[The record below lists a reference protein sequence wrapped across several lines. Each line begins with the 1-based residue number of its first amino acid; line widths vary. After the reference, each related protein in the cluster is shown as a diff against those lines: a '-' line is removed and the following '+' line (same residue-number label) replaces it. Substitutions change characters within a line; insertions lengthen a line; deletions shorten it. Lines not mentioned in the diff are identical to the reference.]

1 VKILFLTDNFAPE
14 SNAPAIRTHEH
25 TRSWVKMGHE
35 VTVITCVP
43 NFPAGVVFEGYRNRL
58 FQREEIDG
66 VHVIRVWTYIT
77 RNEGFL
83 KRTLDY
89 VSYMLSAI
97 IASLFVAR
105 PDVVIATSPQFF
117 TAIGGWVV
125 SCLKWRPF
133 VFELRDLWPETVL
146 AVGAMQGNAILDALE
161 GLAHFLYRRANLII
175 PVTQTFAERLVEL
188 GIPKE
193 RIEVVT
199 NGIDPDDICIERS
212 QREVRETYGIPQ
224 DAFSVGYIGTLGMC
238 HGLSTLL
245 EGAQTL
251 LGDDRFHFV
260 VMGDGADRDELIE
273 ILERDELSNVTL
285 IDRQPRLEALAM
297 LNSID
302 ASLVMLRS
310 SPVFETVI
318 PSKIFEAMALQKP
331 ILLGVRGEA
340 YRIVVEETGS
350 GLAFPPED
358 SAGMVARIKEL
369 RESPELQRALGQR
382 GQRAVRERYR
392 RTVLAEKLIGFVE
405 RNVDR

>member
-1 VKILFLTDNFAPE
+1 MKILFLTDNFAPE

-25 TRSWVKMGHE
+25 TRSWVEMGHE

-58 FQREEIDG
+58 FQREVIDG
-66 VHVIRVWTYIT
+66 VQVIRVWTYIT

-89 VSYMLSAI
+89 VSFMFSAI
-97 IASLFVAR
+97 IASLFVSR

-117 TAIGGWVV
+117 TAIAGWVV

-146 AVGAMQGNAILDALE
+146 AVGATQGNVILDAFE

-188 GIPKE
+188 GISKE

-199 NGIDPDDICIERS
+199 NGIDPDDIRIERS
-212 QREVRETYGIPQ
+212 QWEVRETYGIPQ

-273 ILERDELSNVTL
+273 ILERDELNNVTL
-285 IDRQPRLEALAM
+285 IDRQPRLEALTV

-318 PSKIFEAMALQKP
+318 PSKIFEAMALAKP

-350 GLAFPPED
+350 GLAFTPED
-358 SAGMVARIKEL
+358 SAGMVARMKEL
-369 RESPELQRALGQR
+369 RESPELQRTLGQR
-382 GQRAVRERYR
+382 GQCAVRERYR

-405 RNVDR
+405 RNLAR

>member
-1 VKILFLTDNFAPE
+1 MKILFLTDNFAPE

-25 TRSWVKMGHE
+25 TRSWVEMGHE

-58 FQREEIDG
+58 FQREVIDG

-117 TAIGGWVV
+117 TTIGGWVV

-146 AVGAMQGNAILDALE
+146 AVGAMQGNAILDAFE

-199 NGIDPDDICIERS
+199 NGIDPDDIRIERS

-285 IDRQPRLEALAM
+285 IDRQPRLEALAV
-297 LNSID
+297 LNAID

-310 SPVFETVI
+310 APVFETVI
-318 PSKIFEAMALQKP
+318 PSKIFEAMALEKP

-350 GLAFPPED
+350 GLAFTPED
-358 SAGMVARIKEL
+358 SVGMVARMKEL
-369 RESPELQRALGQR
+369 RESPELQRTLGQR

-392 RTVLAEKLIGFVE
+392 RTALAEKLIGFVE
-405 RNVDR
+405 RNLAR

>member
-1 VKILFLTDNFAPE
+1 MQDNA
-14 SNAPAIRTHEH
+14 
-25 TRSWVKMGHE
+25 
-35 VTVITCVP
+35 
-43 NFPAGVVFEGYRNRL
+43 VF
-58 FQREEIDG
+58 
-66 VHVIRVWTYIT
+66 
-77 RNEGFL
+77 
-83 KRTLDY
+83 
-89 VSYMLSAI
+89 
-97 IASLFVAR
+97 
-105 PDVVIATSPQFF
+105 DV
-117 TAIGGWVV
+117 
-125 SCLKWRPF
+125 
-133 VFELRDLWPETVL
+133 
-146 AVGAMQGNAILDALE
+146 LE

-188 GIPKE
+188 GISKE

-199 NGIDPDDICIERS
+199 NGIDPDDIRIERS

-273 ILERDELSNVTL
+273 ILERDELNNVTL
-285 IDRQPRLEALAM
+285 IDRQPRLEALAV

-318 PSKIFEAMALQKP
+318 PSKIFEAMALEKP

-350 GLAFPPED
+350 GLAFTPED
-358 SAGMVARIKEL
+358 SAGMVARMKEL
-369 RESPELQRALGQR
+369 RESPELQRRLGQR

-405 RNVDR
+405 RNLAR

>member
-1 VKILFLTDNFAPE
+1 MKILFLTDNFAPE

-25 TRSWVKMGHE
+25 TRSWVEMGHE

-58 FQREEIDG
+58 FQREVIDG
-66 VHVIRVWTYIT
+66 VQVIRVWTYIT

-89 VSYMLSAI
+89 VSYMFSAI
-97 IASLFVAR
+97 IASLFVSR

-117 TAIGGWVV
+117 TAIAGWVV

-146 AVGAMQGNAILDALE
+146 AVGATQGNVILDAFE

-188 GIPKE
+188 GISKE

-199 NGIDPDDICIERS
+199 NGIDPDDIRIERS

-273 ILERDELSNVTL
+273 ILERDELNNVTL
-285 IDRQPRLEALAM
+285 IDRQPRLEALAV

-318 PSKIFEAMALQKP
+318 PSKIFEAMALEKP

-350 GLAFPPED
+350 GLAFTPED
-358 SAGMVARIKEL
+358 SAGMVARMKEL
-369 RESPELQRALGQR
+369 RESPELQRRLGQR

-405 RNVDR
+405 RNLAR

>member
-1 VKILFLTDNFAPE
+1 MKILFLTDNFAPE

-25 TRSWVKMGHE
+25 TRSWVEMGHE

-77 RNEGFL
+77 CNEVFL

-146 AVGAMQGNAILDALE
+146 AVGAMQDNAVFDVLE

-224 DAFSVGYIGTLGMC
+224 GAFSVGYIGTLGMC

-285 IDRQPRLEALAM
+285 IDRQPRLEALAV

>member
-1 VKILFLTDNFAPE
+1 MKILFLTDNFAPE

-25 TRSWVKMGHE
+25 TRRWVEMGHE
-35 VTVITCVP
+35 VTVITCAP
-43 NFPAGVVFEGYRNRL
+43 NFPAGVVFAGYQNRL

-358 SAGMVARIKEL
+358 SVGMVARMKEL
-369 RESPELQRALGQR
+369 RESPELQRTLGQR

-405 RNVDR
+405 RNLAR

>member
-1 VKILFLTDNFAPE
+1 MKILFLTDNFAPE

-25 TRSWVKMGHE
+25 TRSWVEMGHE

-58 FQREEIDG
+58 FQREVIDG
-66 VHVIRVWTYIT
+66 IQVIRVWTYIT

-89 VSYMLSAI
+89 VSYMFSAI
-97 IASLFVAR
+97 IASLFVSR

-146 AVGAMQGNAILDALE
+146 AVGAMQGNVTLDAFE
-161 GLAHFLYRRANLII
+161 GLAHFLYRRANLMI

-188 GIPKE
+188 GISKE

-199 NGIDPDDICIERS
+199 NGIDPDDIRIERS

-260 VMGDGADRDELIE
+260 VMGDGADRDEMIE
-273 ILERDELSNVTL
+273 ILERDELNNVTL
-285 IDRQPRLEALAM
+285 IDRQPRLEALAV
-297 LNSID
+297 LNSVD

-310 SPVFETVI
+310 APVFETVI
-318 PSKIFEAMALQKP
+318 PSKIFEAMALEKP

-350 GLAFPPED
+350 GLAFTPED
-358 SAGMVARIKEL
+358 SADMVARMKEL
-369 RESPELQRALGQR
+369 RESPELQRRLGQR

-405 RNVDR
+405 RNLAR